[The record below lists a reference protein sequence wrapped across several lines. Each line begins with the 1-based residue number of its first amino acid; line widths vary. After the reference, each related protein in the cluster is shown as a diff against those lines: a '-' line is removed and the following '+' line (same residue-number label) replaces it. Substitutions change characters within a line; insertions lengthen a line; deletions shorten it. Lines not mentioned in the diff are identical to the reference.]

1 MKAVRIVLVVV
12 LGCVGTLALRAQTP
26 SPKAQPAISSRS
38 IPVLTID
45 GSRFRDL
52 NRNGALDPYEDWR
65 LGADRRAADLVSR
78 MTLDEKAGTMMHGTA
93 PAPFGGPPGTGY
105 DMTAAERI
113 ILGNHLTTLLTRL
126 AGGAGFLAEQSNA
139 LQAVAERSRLGIPLT
154 ISSDPRHH
162 FEYTLGA
169 SNEPG
174 QFSRW
179 PETLGLAA
187 IGDAAL
193 VRRFGDIARQEYRAV
208 GLAMTLSPQADLAT
222 EPRWPRN
229 SGTFGEDPDR
239 VRALVQAYVEG
250 FQGGDSGPGA
260 ESVATVAKHWVGY
273 GAAVDG
279 FDGHNYY
286 GRFGRLDGAFDQH
299 VRAFE
304 GALQSKVAGVMPTY
318 TILQDVAI
326 DGKPIEQVGGGYNR
340 QLMTDLLRGRHRFG
354 GIIVSDWAIT
364 RDCGE
369 NCKTGTTAHTFADI
383 ATPWGVESL
392 SLADRL
398 ARGVNAG
405 LDQFGGV
412 DESAALVGAVRAGAV
427 AEARIDESA
436 LRVLAQKFAL
446 GLFENPF
453 VDAEKA
459 ASVVGRAAFLEQ
471 AGAAQ
476 RRSQV
481 LLENRGGLL
490 PLKAG
495 TRVYLHGIA
504 PAIAESRGLVPV
516 KTLDEAQAAI
526 LRLSAPFEVLHPN
539 FFFGRRQHE
548 GRLDFRDGDAGYEQV
563 KLASSKVPTIA
574 SVYLD
579 RPAILTNIRDKVQSL
594 LANFGADDEALVD
607 VVTGRANAEGRLP
620 FELPS
625 SMAEVEAQSPGRP
638 HDSRRPLYP
647 IGAGG
652 AAGTTSSR
660 E

>member
-1 MKAVRIVLVVV
+1 MRAVRVVLAIV
-12 LGCVGTLALRAQTP
+12 LGCATVTALAQTP
-26 SPKAQPAISSRS
+26 TPKGQPVLSSRS
-38 IPVLTID
+38 VPVLTID

-93 PAPFGGPPGTGY
+93 PAPFGGPPGSGY
-105 DMTAAERI
+105 DLGAAERI

-126 AGGAGFLAEQSNA
+126 AGGAGLLAEQSNA
-139 LQAVAERSRLGIPLT
+139 LQAIAERSRLGIPLT

-208 GLAMTLSPQADLAT
+208 GLAMALSPQADLAT

-250 FQGGDSGPGA
+250 FQGGATGLGA
-260 ESVATVAKHWVGY
+260 ASVATVVKHWVGY
-273 GAAVDG
+273 GASVDG

-304 GALQSKVAGVMPTY
+304 GAFQSKVAGVMPTY

-326 DGKPIEQVGGGYNR
+326 EGAPIEQVGGGYNR
-340 QLMTDLLRGRHRFG
+340 QLMTGLLRGRHRFG
-354 GIIVSDWAIT
+354 GIVVSDWAIT

-369 NCKTGTTAHTFADI
+369 NCRTGATPHTFADI

-392 SLADRL
+392 SAAERFV
-398 ARGVNAG
+398 RGVTAG

-412 DESAALVGAVRAGAV
+412 DESATLVGAVRAGNLT
-427 AEARIDESA
+427 EARIQESA
-436 LRVLAQKFAL
+436 LRVLVQKFEL

-453 VDAEKA
+453 VDAERA
-459 ASVVGRAAFLEQ
+459 ASVVGRADFLEQ

-481 LLENRGGLL
+481 VLENKSGIV

-495 TRVYLHGIA
+495 TRVYLYGIA
-504 PAIAESRGLVPV
+504 PAAAESRGLVPV
-516 KTLDEAQAAI
+516 TSVDEAQAAI
-526 LRLSAPFEVLHPN
+526 LRLAAPFEVLHPN

-563 KLASSKVPTIA
+563 KLASAKVPTIA

-579 RPAILTNIRDKVQSL
+579 RPAILTNVRDKVQGL
-594 LANFGADDEALVD
+594 LANFGADDAALVD
-607 VVTGRANAEGRLP
+607 VVTGRATAEGRLP

-638 HDSRRPLYP
+638 HDTRRPLYP

-652 AAGTTSSR
+652 AAGGTSSR
-660 E
+660 